1 MSLHLTTGGAH
12 SQPSLPSLPA
22 HLQSDTHITAHLASR
37 FHVSLPTALLSA
49 HALISLN
56 TYTSSTKGP
65 DGGKEGSAMGGA
77 EDLADRAW
85 TRLGARS
92 ENQAVV
98 FLGESGS
105 GKTTIRA
112 HLLTALLN
120 KSSTPLSTKLS
131 LASYVFDTLTTT
143 KTATTPTASKA
154 GLFYEL
160 QYDTASSVSPTLIGG
175 KLLDHRLERSRVTEV
190 PTGER
195 NFHVLYYLL
204 AGTSAAEKS
213 HLGIDSPGLISDGN
227 YVGNRN
233 SQGNQHRRWR
243 YLGHPTQLKVGINDA
258 EGFQLFK
265 TALRKLE
272 FPRSEIAE
280 ICQVLAGILHIGQLE
295 FEVTHDT
302 TVTGDDSGGFS
313 HEGGQTVTAVK
324 NKEVLQIVAAFLG
337 VSAQDLQITLG
348 NKTKIL
354 HRERVT
360 IMLDPKGARANSDEL
375 ARTLYSLLV
384 TYVMESINQRV
395 CAEEAAISNTISIVD
410 FPGFAQQAS
419 TSSVLDQLLH
429 NTATEALYNFTLQSF
444 FDGPAE
450 MLESEEVTVPANT
463 YFDNSDAVK
472 LLLKS
477 GNGLLSILD
486 DQTRRNRTDLQ
497 LLESLRK
504 RFDGK
509 NPAITVGSATAK
521 LPGSNFATH
530 NTAAAFTVKHFA
542 GEVDYQVTGLV
553 EENGEVI
560 SGDLMNLISSTKS
573 DFVAKLFGSE
583 AVQKQVHPQERTT
596 VMQAQ
601 VSSKPLRKPSV
612 MRRKG
617 DRPTRAG
624 ARAATTDTFDEAS
637 EDGISESR
645 SKKHSNQ
652 GAAGQFLSS
661 LDNVIKS
668 LTAPNT
674 NPYFVF
680 CLKPNDRRI
689 ANQFDSKCVRT
700 QVQTLGIAE
709 ISQRLRSIDYSI
721 FLPFGEFLGLCE
733 AESIIVGSE
742 KEKVEMVLDEKRW
755 PANEAKVGNTGI
767 FLSER
772 CWSEIAKLSEKGFVQ
787 GRYPAPSDDGEGG
800 LTPGGDNGG
809 GYGTSKERLLQGQS
823 PGDFAYGND
832 KKSGYFGSQDIDA
845 RSDAGASALG
855 QGDMFRNLDTR
866 AQMAEKGNEKTM
878 VEVEEVETSS
888 SRKRWLLIVNTMT
901 WLIPDAVIRMVGRM
915 PRKDIRMAWREKL
928 AINMMI
934 WQSCLFV
941 AFMIVIFPLL
951 LCPRQHVYSP
961 AELTSHDGKHGHSAY
976 VAIRG
981 IVFDLGDYVSSHYP
995 RIIPEKSL
1003 LAYAGL
1009 DATSLFPIQVSAL
1022 CQGTSG
1028 SINEFVQLDYTNTNT
1043 SGSAQVIS
1051 ATDTNPKYHDFRAF
1065 TNDSRPDWFYE
1076 QMLMLK
1082 AGYKVGNVG
1091 YTAKYLKTLANK
1103 QSSIAS
1109 LNGRIYDFTN
1119 YVTGGRR
1126 VVVPQGKPTPSNV
1139 NTDFMNQLVVD
1150 LFQQKSGDDI
1160 TKYWNALALST
1171 DERQRMQICL
1181 DNLFYVGNVDTRNSV
1196 KCQFSEYLMLAV
1208 SIVLLSVIG
1217 FKFLAALQFGGKNIP
1232 ENLDKFIMCQVP
1244 AYTEDEDSIRRAIDS
1259 AARMKYDDKRK
1270 LLVIVCDGMIIG
1282 QGNDRPT
1289 PRIVLDILGVSE
1301 TVDPEPLSF
1310 ESLGEGAKQHNMGK
1324 VYSGLYE
1331 VQGHIVPFLVIVKV
1345 GKPSE
1350 VTRPGNRGKRDSQM
1364 IMMRFLNRI
1373 HYNAPMSPLEL
1384 EMYHQIRNIIGVNPA
1399 FYEYMLQ
1406 IDADT
1411 VVAPDSASRM
1421 VSAFLDDTNLI
1432 GVCGET
1438 ALTNAKSSFITMIQ
1452 VYEYYI
1458 SHNLSKAFE
1467 SLFGSVTCL
1476 PGCFTMYRIRAH
1488 DSGKPLFVSK
1498 EVVEGYSTIR
1508 VDTLHMKNLLHLG
1521 EDRFLTTL
1529 LLKHHAKYKTK
1540 FIFDAHAWTIAPDSW
1555 KVFLSQRRR
1564 WINSTVHNLVELIPM
1579 DQLCGFCCFSMR
1591 FVVFI
1596 DLLSTVIQPITV
1608 AYIVYLIV
1616 TIVRNPS
1623 SIPITAFILL
1633 GVIYGL
1639 QAIIFILRRK
1649 WEMVGWMLMYIA
1661 AIPVFSFAL
1670 PLYSFWHMD
1679 DFSWGNTRV
1688 VTGEKGRAVVITDE
1702 GVFDPSSIPHKKWE
1716 EYQAQLWEGQTQRDD
1731 RSEVSGYS
1739 YATKSHYPQSEYNY
1753 PASRPMSQMPLPSYP
1768 YDAQA
1773 PNLYNSTSRM
1783 SLAPS
1788 EMGNVARMS
1797 HFGGSQ
1803 HELEMANLAGLP
1815 NDDAILAEIRDI
1827 LKTADLMTIT
1837 KKSIKQELERRFNVN
1852 LDARRA
1858 YINSATEALLS
1869 EDEHNSV
1876 HKSNVHGSCWRP
1888 VRSFTVHDGNTVTTT
1903 TSELRLSS
1911 LDFEVYPHDKE
1922 THLQKSS
1929 KQQYAP
1935 CAPSFPTQ
1943 PRSQGTSPDEAPWCL
1958 NQHRRYAQTAYM
1970 AEMKQ
1975 NHCTPTCAMPSNP
1988 AAHSNALT
1996 VLQHATSARDAG
2008 WTNMFAKAEVL
2019 DVVPRRTKYGEIPS
2033 EVAREMIL
2041 FKDKTHLLLAGI
2053 LVGGIRS
2060 DVYDMTS
2067 PANEDGLQPRLR
2079 NVSSTGNTYV
2089 GSIEE
2094 SRVRELQLRRK
2105 SDTTDELED
2114 LAILDSLERSES
2126 NYFKSAQWYATEP
2139 PIVKINGLLNLRTAD
2154 GSTLLTSSA
2163 DNTIRT
2169 FILPPNILDALDD
2182 PNSVP
2187 EIAPYTIHSHPTSIN
2202 CVAPYPHFSL
2212 SDTSTTLY
2220 LSTPTDLPIRLNNSL
2235 SGTSSIYSPPLPV
2248 STYLLVS
2255 PTTEAYLTP
2264 SSLQWTHSGSHFLT
2278 GTDCL
2283 IALFDASNNGGG
2295 PITRLP
2301 TIPSK
2306 RHKLKGGGVG
2316 IRGIVSALSMQP
2328 NALGTGDAIL
2338 AAGTWTRYV
2347 GLYDAGGLGGTIST
2361 FSVADAADSIAGIGG
2376 SGITQTVWSPCGRY
2390 LIAVERKSMGA
2401 LCYDVRVA
2409 GKLLSWI
2416 EGRKSDT
2423 NQRLGLDVFEG
2434 PHGMEVWAGG
2444 TDGYVNIWYDL
2455 LRTEG
2460 AITPSWSFSA
2470 SKDPIGSTVIH
2481 SSGVVVATCSG
2492 QRTSG
2497 KHIAENEDDDESS
2510 ESDLSEGQP
2519 SDDVWNTR
2527 MSDNSLKVW
2536 AV

>member
-1 MSLHLTTGGAH
+1 MSLLPTTAGGAH
-12 SQPSLPSLPA
+12 TQPSLPSLPA
-22 HLQSDTHITAHLASR
+22 HLQSDTQITAHLASR
-37 FHVSLPTALLSA
+37 FHVSLPTAQLSS

-175 KLLDHRLERSRVTEV
+175 KLLDHRLERSRVASV

-204 AGTSAAEKS
+204 AGTSAAEKQ
-213 HLGIDSPGLISDGN
+213 HLGIDSPGLVTEGN
-227 YVGNRN
+227 YAGNRN
-233 SQGNQHRRWR
+233 SQGSQQRRWR

-280 ICQVLAGILHIGQLE
+280 ICQVLASILHIGQLE

-302 TVTGDDSGGFS
+302 TITGDDSGGFS
-313 HEGGQTVTAVK
+313 HEGAQTITAVK
-324 NKEVLQIVAAFLG
+324 NKDVLQIIAAFLG
-337 VSAQDLQITLG
+337 VSAQDLQTTLG

-360 IMLDPKGARANSDEL
+360 VMLDPKGARANSDEL

-384 TYVMESINQRV
+384 TYVIEAINQRV
-395 CAEEAAISNTISIVD
+395 CAEEGTIGNTISVVD

-419 TSSVLDQLLH
+419 TSSVLDQLL
-429 NTATEALYNFTLQSF
+429 NNAATEALYNFTLQAF
-444 FDGPAE
+444 FEGPAE

-472 LLLKS
+472 LLLKP

-486 DQTRRNRTDLQ
+486 DQTRRNKTDLQ

-504 RFDGK
+504 RFEGK
-509 NPAITVGSATAK
+509 NPSITVGSATAK

-530 NTAAAFTVKHFA
+530 NAAAGFTVKHFA
-542 GEVDYQVTGLV
+542 GEVEYQIAGLV

-573 DFVAKLFGSE
+573 DFVAKLFGQESL
-583 AVQKQVHPQERTT
+583 QRQVHPQERSTI
-596 VMQAQ
+596 MQAQ

-612 MRRKG
+612 MRKRG
-617 DRPTRAG
+617 DRPNRAG
-624 ARAATTDTFDEAS
+624 TLTTIGDTFDEGS
-637 EDGISESR
+637 EDAASESR
-645 SKKHSNQ
+645 HRKNHNQ

-674 NPYFVF
+674 NPNFVF

-709 ISQRLRSIDYSI
+709 ISQRLRNIDYSI
-721 FLPFGEFLGLCE
+721 FLPFGEFLGLCD
-733 AESIIVGSE
+733 AESIIVGGE
-742 KEKVEMVLDEKRW
+742 REKVELVLDEKRW
-755 PANEAKVGNTGI
+755 PANEAKVGNTGV

-772 CWSEIAKLSEKGFVQ
+772 CWSEIAKLNEKGFVQ
-787 GRYPAPSDDGEGG
+787 GRYPVPSDDGEG

-809 GYGTSKERLLQGQS
+809 YAASKERLLSTS
-823 PGDFAYGND
+823 PGAFGYGGD
-832 KKSGYFGSQDIDA
+832 KKSGYFGSNDIDA

-866 AQMAEKGNEKTM
+866 AQMAEKGNEKNM
-878 VEVEEVETSS
+878 VEVEEVHTSA
-888 SRKRWLLIVNTMT
+888 SRKRWLFFVHFMT
-901 WLIPDAVIRMVGRM
+901 WWLPDALIRLVGRM
-915 PRKDIRMAWREKL
+915 PRKDVRLAWREKL
-928 AINMMI
+928 AINMII
-934 WQSCLFV
+934 WSSCLFS

-951 LCPRQHVYSP
+951 LCPHQYVYSP
-961 AELTSHDGKHGHSAY
+961 AELTSHNGKNGHSAY

-981 IVFDLGDYVSSHYP
+981 QVFNLGDFAPAHYP
-995 RIIPEKSL
+995 DIIPQKSI

-1028 SINEFVQLDYTNTNT
+1028 SINQYVQLDYTNTNVT
-1043 SGSAQVIS
+1043 GSTKVIS

-1076 QMLMLK
+1076 QMEYLR

-1091 YTAKYLKTLANK
+1091 LTSKYLRTLADEQNY
-1103 QSSIAS
+1103 IAI
-1109 LNGRIYDFTN
+1109 LNGRIYDLTK
-1119 YVTGGRR
+1119 YVKGGRR
-1126 VVVPQGKPTPSNV
+1126 VTVPPGQPTPDNID
-1139 NTDFMNQLVVD
+1139 TDFMDPLVVQ
-1150 LFQQKSGDDI
+1150 LFQQKAGTDI
-1160 TKYWNALALST
+1160 TKYFNALSLKA
-1171 DERQRMQICL
+1171 DERQRMKVCL

-1208 SIVLLSVIG
+1208 SIVLCSVIG

-1244 AYTEDEDSIRRAIDS
+1244 AYTEDEDSLRRAIDS
-1259 AARMKYDDKRK
+1259 VARMKYDDKRK
-1270 LLVIVCDGMIIG
+1270 LLVVICDGMIIG

-1364 IMMRFLNRI
+1364 VMMRFLNRI

-1384 EMYHQIRNIIGVNPA
+1384 EMYHQIRNIIGVNPT
-1399 FYEYMLQ
+1399 FYEFMLQ

-1421 VSAFLDDTNLI
+1421 VSAFLNDTRMI

-1438 ALTNAKSSFITMIQ
+1438 ALTNAKASFITMIQ

-1476 PGCFTMYRIRAH
+1476 PGCFTMYRIRAQ

-1498 EVVEGYSTIR
+1498 EVVEGYARIR

-1529 LLKHHAKYKTK
+1529 LLKHHSKYKTK
-1540 FIFDAHAWTIAPDSW
+1540 YIFTAHAWTIAPDSW

-1596 DLLSTVIQPITV
+1596 DLLSTLIQPVTV

-1616 TIVRNPS
+1616 QIIRHTTA
-1623 SIPITAFILL
+1623 IPITAFILL
-1633 GVIYGL
+1633 GAIYGL

-1649 WEMVGWMLMYIA
+1649 WEMIGWMVLYIA

-1688 VTGEKGRAVVITDE
+1688 VTGEKGKKVVITDE
-1702 GVFDPSSIPHKKWE
+1702 GVFDPASIPHKKWE
-1716 EYQAQLWEGQTQRDD
+1716 EYQAQLWEAQTQRDD

-1739 YATKSHYPQSEYNY
+1739 YATKSHYPQSEYG
-1753 PASRPMSQMPLPSYP
+1753 RPMSQMPLGGTPPLPAYP
-1768 YDAQA
+1768 GTNA
-1773 PNLYNSTSRM
+1773 YNTSRM

-1788 EMGNVARMS
+1788 ELGGNAARMS

-1803 HELEMANLAGLP
+1803 FGELEMSNLAGLP
-1815 NDDAILAEIRDI
+1815 NDDAILAEIREI

-1837 KKSIKQELERRFNVN
+1837 KKSIKLELERRFGVN

-1869 EDEHNSV
+1869 
-1876 HKSNVHGSCWRP
+1876 G
-1888 VRSFTVHDGNTVTTT
+1888 
-1903 TSELRLSS
+1903 
-1911 LDFEVYPHDKE
+1911 
-1922 THLQKSS
+1922 
-1929 KQQYAP
+1929 
-1935 CAPSFPTQ
+1935 
-1943 PRSQGTSPDEAPWCL
+1943 
-1958 NQHRRYAQTAYM
+1958 
-1970 AEMKQ
+1970 
-1975 NHCTPTCAMPSNP
+1975 
-1988 AAHSNALT
+1988 
-1996 VLQHATSARDAG
+1996 
-2008 WTNMFAKAEVL
+2008 
-2019 DVVPRRTKYGEIPS
+2019 
-2033 EVAREMIL
+2033 
-2041 FKDKTHLLLAGI
+2041 
-2053 LVGGIRS
+2053 
-2060 DVYDMTS
+2060 
-2067 PANEDGLQPRLR
+2067 
-2079 NVSSTGNTYV
+2079 
-2089 GSIEE
+2089 
-2094 SRVRELQLRRK
+2094 QL
-2105 SDTTDELED
+2105 
-2114 LAILDSLERSES
+2114 
-2126 NYFKSAQWYATEP
+2126 
-2139 PIVKINGLLNLRTAD
+2139 
-2154 GSTLLTSSA
+2154 
-2163 DNTIRT
+2163 
-2169 FILPPNILDALDD
+2169 
-2182 PNSVP
+2182 
-2187 EIAPYTIHSHPTSIN
+2187 
-2202 CVAPYPHFSL
+2202 
-2212 SDTSTTLY
+2212 
-2220 LSTPTDLPIRLNNSL
+2220 
-2235 SGTSSIYSPPLPV
+2235 
-2248 STYLLVS
+2248 
-2255 PTTEAYLTP
+2255 
-2264 SSLQWTHSGSHFLT
+2264 
-2278 GTDCL
+2278 
-2283 IALFDASNNGGG
+2283 
-2295 PITRLP
+2295 
-2301 TIPSK
+2301 
-2306 RHKLKGGGVG
+2306 
-2316 IRGIVSALSMQP
+2316 
-2328 NALGTGDAIL
+2328 
-2338 AAGTWTRYV
+2338 
-2347 GLYDAGGLGGTIST
+2347 
-2361 FSVADAADSIAGIGG
+2361 
-2376 SGITQTVWSPCGRY
+2376 
-2390 LIAVERKSMGA
+2390 
-2401 LCYDVRVA
+2401 
-2409 GKLLSWI
+2409 
-2416 EGRKSDT
+2416 
-2423 NQRLGLDVFEG
+2423 
-2434 PHGMEVWAGG
+2434 
-2444 TDGYVNIWYDL
+2444 
-2455 LRTEG
+2455 
-2460 AITPSWSFSA
+2460 
-2470 SKDPIGSTVIH
+2470 
-2481 SSGVVVATCSG
+2481 
-2492 QRTSG
+2492 
-2497 KHIAENEDDDESS
+2497 
-2510 ESDLSEGQP
+2510 
-2519 SDDVWNTR
+2519 
-2527 MSDNSLKVW
+2527 
-2536 AV
+2536 